1 MRDAHGRVGRVDA
14 LAAVARGV
22 VDVDAQVLGVDVD
35 LDLVWQHR
43 QDLDAGEGGLP
54 ALLRVRGRDAHQP
67 VHASFGAE
75 HAVGVLAVDGEGRP
89 VDADDLARGAVV
101 DVDFPAAA
109 VAVAQV
115 HAEQHLAP
123 VLGLEAALAGGHG
136 DDGVAVVEV
145 VGEPAGELEL
155 RELAFQLCRRGGGLV
170 AQVVVARLFREL
182 ERRRGV
188 VELLAG
194 VVDGG
199 DVGLRRCELRHHLAG
214 GVCVVPQR
222 RVAALILE
230 ALDVQTALIDVE
242 IPLHLGETC
251 AQSVERFVSDVCH
264 APVPSGSCRGS
275 S

>member
-1 MRDAHGRVGRVDA
+1 MN
-14 LAAVARGV
+14 
-22 VDVDAQVLGVDVD
+22 Q
-35 LDLVWQHR
+35 
-43 QDLDAGEGGLP
+43 
-54 ALLRVRGRDAHQP
+54 
-67 VHASFGAE
+67 
-75 HAVGVLAVDGEGRP
+75 
-89 VDADDLARGAVV
+89 
-101 DVDFPAAA
+101 
-109 VAVAQV
+109 
-115 HAEQHLAP
+115 
-123 VLGLEAALAGGHG
+123 LESSSSESSPSSSA
-136 DDGVAVVEV
+136 
-145 VGEPAGELEL
+145 
-155 RELAFQLCRRGGGLV
+155 V

-242 IPLHLGETC
+242 IPLHLGETR